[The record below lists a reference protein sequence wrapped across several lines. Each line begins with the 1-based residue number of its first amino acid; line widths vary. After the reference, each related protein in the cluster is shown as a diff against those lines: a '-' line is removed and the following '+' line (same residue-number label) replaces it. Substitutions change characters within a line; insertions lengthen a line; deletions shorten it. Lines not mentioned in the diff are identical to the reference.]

1 MVVGIWIIVCLDW
14 IGTEWNRM
22 ETSVVLNIYGKK
34 GEVGPS
40 HVEGREVD
48 RRPRATWAVF
58 IGKFKPCFGCLLL

>member
-1 MVVGIWIIVCLDW
+1 M
-14 IGTEWNRM
+14 
-22 ETSVVLNIYGKK
+22 
-34 GEVGPS
+34 GPS